1 MNFFQDAFMN
11 ALETTDE
18 DRANILYMGYLLT
31 KSNRDTPQKTKRIQ
45 VKILRSPMSYNNLF
59 QALMFSYHPSYVTDM
74 LRTEVGFELH
84 VLYAWIQS
92 IRSRMRRSIWTLIA
106 SKIGQ
111 RKKWFFK
118 MSEARRICFGIPFRR
133 VLLEWKI
140 YWTCPRWN

>member
-84 VLYAWIQS
+84 VLY
-92 IRSRMRRSIWTLIA
+92 T
-106 SKIGQ
+106 
-111 RKKWFFK
+111 
-118 MSEARRICFGIPFRR
+118 
-133 VLLEWKI
+133 
-140 YWTCPRWN
+140 

>member
-1 MNFFQDAFMN
+1 MN

-84 VLYAWIQS
+84 NLCFAINES
-92 IRSRMRRSIWTLIA
+92 
-106 SKIGQ
+106 
-111 RKKWFFK
+111 FK
-118 MSEARRICFGIPFRR
+118 MTTSYDRGQGS
-133 VLLEWKI
+133 VVG
-140 YWTCPRWN
+140 